1 MDQCAAQLNFEFIP
15 FFDSFFD
22 EQFSFKQRPEKA
34 TSHTAMSS
42 KQGGKQK
49 PLKAPKKEK
58 AELDEEDLSFK
69 EKQKADAKA
78 AKAFVDAQKKK

>member
-1 MDQCAAQLNFEFIP
+1 
-15 FFDSFFD
+15 
-22 EQFSFKQRPEKA
+22 
-34 TSHTAMSS
+34 MSS

-58 AELDEEDLSFK
+58 QELDDEDLAFK

-78 AKAFVDAQKKK
+78 AKAFVDSQKKK